1 MAGSAVNINV
11 VGTYD
16 GRDIARAQRE
26 LDGLASQVR
35 TVGDRFQGAADQ
47 FQNVGRSMSRVGGNL
62 TRSVT
67 MPLIGVAGAGAKMAT
82 DFESSFAKIEGL
94 VGVSGQDLEQLRSAA
109 LELGPAYGA
118 SANEA
123 ADALFFITSAGLRG
137 AEATEVLEASL
148 MASAAGLGE
157 AATIADLATSAM
169 NAYGSDVLSAAGA
182 TDILTAAV
190 REGKLEPDELAGAM
204 GATLPVAS
212 AMGIG
217 FDEVGA
223 AFAAMSRTGTGAS
236 EAATQ
241 LRGIMTSLLSPSVQA
256 EEALNEMGLS
266 SEGLKEQIREQG
278 LLSTLETLASTFE
291 DNEVGA
297 EAVFGNVRALSGVLD
312 LMGSNVEGT
321 RAIFGAMAD
330 TTGTLDNAFAV
341 TSETAGFQFAQAMA
355 EMKSALLEVG
365 EIILPTVR
373 DIATRIQELVQRF
386 RDLSPEQQ
394 EQIVRFAAIAAAVGP
409 VILILGKLF
418 TSIGSIIK
426 GVMALGKA
434 FMFLAANPIGVILLA
449 IAAVIAIGVLL
460 YRNWDTI
467 KAAAAELWTSIK
479 DFFGRIGDW
488 ISEKISVAKDAFSTA
503 VDGMKE
509 ALKTAA
515 NFIIS
520 YWNAILAGVERVV
533 NGIVR
538 AVNRI
543 PSFTVP
549 DWVPEI
555 GGSTFGL
562 PKLREISL
570 PRIPALAEG
579 GIVDQATL
587 ALIGEAGP
595 EAVVPLDRLGSV
607 GGATI
612 NITVTSADPQAVVEA
627 LRRYTRANGPLGA
640 VVSV

>member
-16 GRDIARAQRE
+16 GKDIARAQRE

-35 TVGDRFQGAADQ
+35 TVGDRFNNVADG
-47 FQNVGRSMSRVGGNL
+47 FTKVGQQMSRTGGAM
-62 TRSVT
+62 TRSIT
-67 MPLIGVAGAGAKMAT
+67 MPLVGIAGAGAKLAT

-94 VGVSGQDLEQLRSAA
+94 VGVSGDELDQLREAA
-109 LELGPAYGA
+109 LRLGPAYGA
-118 SANEA
+118 SAGEA
-123 ADALFFITSAGLRG
+123 AEALFFITSAGLRG
-137 AEATEVLEASL
+137 AEATDVLEASL
-148 MASAAGLGE
+148 KASASGLGD
-157 AATIADLATSAM
+157 AATVADLATSAM

-204 GATLPVAS
+204 GATLPIAS
-212 AMGIG
+212 AMGIS

-223 AFAAMSRTGTGAS
+223 TFAAMSRTGTGAS

-241 LRGIMTSLLSPSVQA
+241 LRGIMTSLLNPTQQA
-256 EEALNEMGLS
+256 EEQLNEMGLS
-266 SEGLKEQIREQG
+266 SEGLKEQIREEG
-278 LLSTLETLASTFE
+278 LLATLETLTSTFA

-297 EAVFGNVRALSGVLD
+297 EKVFGNVRALSGIMD

-321 RAIFGAMAD
+321 RAIFDNMAD
-330 TTGTLDNAFAV
+330 TTGILDEAFAV

-355 EMKSALLEVG
+355 EMKTALLEVG
-365 EIILPTVR
+365 DIILPVVR
-373 DIATRIQELVQRF
+373 EITTRLQELVQRF
-386 RDLSPEQQ
+386 QDMTPEQK
-394 EQIVRFAAIAAAVGP
+394 EQVVRFAAIAAAAGP
-409 VILILGKLF
+409 IILILGKLF
-418 TSIGSIIK
+418 VGIGSLIR

-434 FMFLAANPIGVILLA
+434 MLFLVTNPFGLILLA

-467 KAAAAELWTSIK
+467 KAAASELWQSIK
-479 DFFGRIGDW
+479 DFFGRIADW
-488 ISEKISVAKDAFSTA
+488 VSDKIQVAKDAFGEA

-509 ALKTAA
+509 ALKVAA
-515 NFIIS
+515 NFILG
-520 YWNAILAGVERVV
+520 YWNAILAGVERVI

-538 AVNRI
+538 AVNGI
-543 PSFTVP
+543 PTFKVP
-549 DWVPEI
+549 DWVPGI
-555 GGSTFGL
+555 GGGEFGL
-562 PKLREISL
+562 PRLREISL
-570 PRIPALAEG
+570 PRIPMLAEG
-579 GIVDQATL
+579 GIVDRATL

-595 EAVVPLDRLGSV
+595 EAVVPLDRLGDV
-607 GGATI
+607 GGSTI

-627 LRRYTRANGPLGA
+627 IRRYTRANGPLGQ